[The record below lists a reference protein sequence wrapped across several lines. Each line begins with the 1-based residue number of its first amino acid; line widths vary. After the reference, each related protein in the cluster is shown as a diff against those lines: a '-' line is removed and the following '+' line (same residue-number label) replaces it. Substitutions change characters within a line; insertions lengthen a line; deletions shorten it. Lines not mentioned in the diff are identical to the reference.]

1 MRHTQPSLSAP
12 KGHPLEVVRQLLAD
26 AAEIRV
32 DVTRTLQ
39 GALDMGQ
46 HIVAPDVAD
55 EIRLVRSCAG

>member
-1 MRHTQPSLSAP
+1 
-12 KGHPLEVVRQLLAD
+12 VVRQLLAD